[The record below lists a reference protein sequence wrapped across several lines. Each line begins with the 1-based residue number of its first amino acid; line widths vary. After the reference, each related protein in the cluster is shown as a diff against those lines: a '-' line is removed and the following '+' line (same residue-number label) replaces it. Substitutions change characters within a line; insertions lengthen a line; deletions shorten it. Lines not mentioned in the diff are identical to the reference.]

1 MQELT
6 HDKNRL
12 NVCILCYR
20 KGKRS
25 LSGKGI
31 EPIRELIIED
41 YDVENPCLPAGIC
54 EGCHLLLNFK
64 SNGTDVKLP
73 NVDYETTILPRLL
86 RSLSTT
92 PCNCRICVVA
102 TCKGKDAQKLKK
114 KPGRPR
120 TKEIPTESTLKVC
133 AHVLQGFSVVT
144 CIQNSTAP
152 ANE

>member
-25 LSGKGI
+25 LSGKEI
-31 EPIRELIIED
+31 ESIREPIIED
-41 YDVENPCLPAGIC
+41 YDVENPCFPTGIC

-64 SNGTDVKLP
+64 SNGKDVKLP
-73 NVDYETTILPRLL
+73 NVDYETLILPRLL

-92 PCNCRICVVA
+92 PCNCHICVVA
-102 TCKGKDAQKLKK
+102 TCQGKKLIYELL
-114 KPGRPR
+114 PR
-120 TKEIPTESTLKVC
+120 RIPNLPP
-133 AHVLQGFSVVT
+133 
-144 CIQNSTAP
+144 IQTRS
-152 ANE
+152 